1 MNGKFAGK
9 FVLSVEHDTEAGVP
23 WFGNLTVPDDK
34 SESVKFELFSEN
46 PSHSRAPFKDL
57 ESQSGTIVRGWL
69 NSNRP
74 ITLIE
79 PYTTYAGSGGW
90 SAGYRNSAAI
100 RGAADNYI
108 EDEHFLGGEEREIS
122 EIGFSSDALDLICR
136 AQNDRTDAVKSVN
149 FPSETVVMKRS
160 VSLKGLGELTLTI
173 AFKTD
178 RNGKEVFAR
187 SFTRLVEPEHLTIW
201 QVVEFSRLQLTLLD
215 FLAGK
220 PTGDYN
226 YGILGGRGWDSSLRL
241 MGRKRGKA
249 DKKSGQTRTI
259 LDDPIS
265 LLPQLISRVWHDEDI
280 KKRMFAAT
288 TLVGANLGFIEKFSR
303 TSAYLEQWLRKRY
316 GKSGLAL
323 RQAAYKQ
330 DIGIYRDFIK
340 SGGAEI
346 IDFADR
352 FAKPVYPRESTLRE
366 LFEMAITE
374 CAPLGLTV
382 ADSYERELV
391 QLRNEVFHGH
401 EGSSREWMK
410 KIQFATEVGI
420 AVLELLTAKDMG
432 LTPPNNYQPRHDIL
446 GTQLGIYG

>member
-1 MNGKFAGK
+1 MNGRFTGSY
-9 FVLSVEHDTEAGVP
+9 VLSVEHDTEAGVP
-23 WFGNLTVPDDK
+23 WFGNLTVPEDK

-46 PSHSRAPFKDL
+46 PCHSKAPFKEL

-79 PYTTYAGSGGW
+79 PYITYSGGGGW

-136 AQNDRTDAVKSVN
+136 AQAVRTDAVKSVN
-149 FPSETVVMKRS
+149 FPFESLVMHRS
-160 VSLKGLGELTLTI
+160 VSLKGLGELTLKI

-178 RNGKEVFAR
+178 SNGEEIFAR
-187 SFTRLVEPEHLTIW
+187 SFTRLVEPERLTIW
-201 QVVEFSRLQLTLLD
+201 QVIEFSHLQLALLD

-226 YGILGGRGWDSSLRL
+226 YGILGARGWDSSLRL
-241 MGRKRGKA
+241 MGSKRGEA
-249 DKKSGQTRTI
+249 DKKPSQTRTI

-265 LLPQLISRVWHDEDI
+265 LVPQLISKVWHVDELKEQI
-280 KKRMFAAT
+280 FVAT
-288 TLVGANLGFIEKFSR
+288 TLIGANLGFIEKFSR
-303 TSAYLEQWLRKRY
+303 TSAYLEQRLRKRY
-316 GKSGLAL
+316 RKSGLAS
-323 RQAAYKQ
+323 RQSAYKQ
-330 DIGIYRDFIK
+330 GIAVYRDFIK
-340 SGGAEI
+340 SGGKEI
-346 IDFADR
+346 TDFANR

-382 ADSYERELV
+382 PNGYERELV

-420 AVLELLTAKDMG
+420 AVLELLTAKDIG
-432 LTPPNNYQPRHDIL
+432 LTPPNNYRPRHDTL